1 MTTQRHTR
9 NVSLRGFGP
18 AFLLALVVLSV
29 GLSACGEDPFA
40 FPWTSRPDTVLLY
53 SLARPELNLEA
64 AYDFHNDLRIRVE
77 AAKASGSW
85 DVALDTRESQLVL
98 LPPGALGITSKA
110 SVAVIPGV
118 TFADVLDVPEDT
130 AAYTRSAAVPVEMG
144 TVYVVKTAQS
154 PGIFGTNCSYYA
166 KLEPLVIDVEGGTLT
181 FIVEA
186 SPVCNSRRLIPPD

>member
-1 MTTQRHTR
+1 VTPQRLAS
-9 NVSLRGFGP
+9 NVSLRGLGP
-18 AFLLALVVLSV
+18 ASLLALLVLSV
-29 GLSACGEDPFA
+29 ALSACGGDPFA

-64 AYDFHNDLRIRVE
+64 AYDFHNELRIRVE
-77 AAKASGSW
+77 AANATGSW
-85 DVALDTRESQLVL
+85 DIALDTRGGQLVL

-110 SVAVIPGV
+110 SVAVIPGLS
-118 TFADVLDVPEDT
+118 FADVLDAPEDT

-154 PGIFGTNCSYYA
+154 PGIFGTSCSYYA

-181 FIVEA
+181 FIVVA